1 MVDLHGGG
9 PQQPGGKAYEVSRKA
24 GSLIHESSPLRKVAP
39 FAGRAALG
47 ADVAANFNDYK
58 IDDPSVDSSASG
70 TFNAL
75 RQGDF
80 AGAGRSLSKGMLET
94 GMDLGS
100 YAANTADIFVP
111 GQPFSQG
118 YNKMLRS
125 HFGDQLVDNSGNG
138 PAPTPAAPTTP
149 TLRAPTAF
157 TPGQTT
163 RGERDRPGA
172 SGETLRGAFGNFS
185 PAGTFADGF
194 TDMGGGIARNGS
206 SFTNIGANGLPTA
219 MSGRDTRTPDQIAN
233 GERIKAETARV
244 VAEAGGLGN
253 LQRQNA
259 LTAANLRDQNSG
271 AMNFGGMTALGTG
284 MRGNMRVSD
293 SAGSDRDTGSMADM
307 VRRSGVRMTPATLR
321 QAMQGDIQLRVNAE
335 SNETSRAN
343 NAASNAASLRTA
355 TMTNETSRTN
365 NQDSNRT
372 SEANNLRS
380 NATQLETAALPAR
393 LQLQAG
399 QQKRAAVSEALRLSG
414 GDQAAA
420 AQALSAAGYTDVAK
434 DLADQASAEQAAA
447 KGAVEFNRNLTAA
460 SSVVTDDKGNEVVSP
475 ARQAVNAS
483 ALRQMVSN
491 YDQLTPR
498 EKVAAEAQYRPA
510 LNILN
515 GMNDRREDTLFK
527 KFGWDQAPAHTT
539 LPDGLRGA
547 HLEAVGPWEGMMTS
561 GAERGDYALRLPDKT
576 TRYINAGRISQ
587 AEKQFLKERGVTLG
601 EK

>member
-1 MVDLHGGG
+1 
-9 PQQPGGKAYEVSRKA
+9 
-24 GSLIHESSPLRKVAP
+24 
-39 FAGRAALG
+39 
-47 ADVAANFNDYK
+47 
-58 IDDPSVDSSASG
+58 
-70 TFNAL
+70 
-75 RQGDF
+75 
-80 AGAGRSLSKGMLET
+80 
-94 GMDLGS
+94 MDLGS
-100 YAANTADIFVP
+100 YAANTADFLVP
-111 GQPFSQG
+111 GQPFSRG

-125 HFGDQLVDNSGNG
+125 QFGDQLVDNSGNEPDAQTQP
-138 PAPTPAAPTTP
+138 PAIRPTAPS
-149 TLRAPTAF
+149 PTAF
-157 TPGQTT
+157 APGQTT
-163 RGERDRPGA
+163 RSARDLPGA
-172 SGETLRGAFGNFS
+172 SGESLRGAFGDYS
-185 PAGTFADGF
+185 PAGTFGGGY
-194 TDMGGGIARNGS
+194 TDIGGGIARNGS
-206 SFTNIGANGLPTA
+206 AYTNIGANGLPTA

-259 LTAANLRDQNSG
+259 LAAANLRDQNSG

-355 TMTNETSRTN
+355 TMTNETSRWN

-372 SEANNLRS
+372 AENNNLRS

-393 LQLQAG
+393 LQMQAA
-399 QQKRAAVSEALRLSG
+399 QQKRAAVAEALRLGG
-414 GDQAAA
+414 GDPATA
-420 AQALSAAGYTDVAK
+420 AQALAAAGYTDVAK
-434 DLADQASAEQAAA
+434 DLIDQHAAA
-447 KGAVEFNRNLTAA
+447 QTSAKNDIEFNRNLTAA
-460 SSVVTDDKGNEVVSP
+460 SSVVTDDKGNDVISP
-475 ARQAVNAS
+475 ARQAVNES
-483 ALRQMVSN
+483 ALRQMVTN
-491 YDQLTPR
+491 YDQLTPQ
-498 EKVAAEAQYRPA
+498 EKTAAEKQYRPA

-515 GMNDRREDTLFK
+515 GMNDRREDTAFK

-547 HLEAVGPWEGMMTS
+547 HLEAVGPWEGMTTAS
-561 GAERGDYALRLPDKT
+561 AERGDYALRLPDKT

>member
-1 MVDLHGGG
+1 MVGADPAASGGKTSRLGAVKSFVGGG
-9 PQQPGGKAYEVSRKA
+9 DGAVGSAFKSVGGAAANTLRA
-24 GSLIHESSPLRKVAP
+24 GAKLLTSPV
-39 FAGRAALG
+39 GALG
-47 ADVAANFNDYK
+47 AAGYGVYQGLNTDTDQYAKRFGLESTEPGFLRDVGVRALG
-58 IDDPSVDSSASG
+58 VASDI
-70 TFNAL
+70 
-75 RQGDF
+75 GDGLLV
-80 AGAGRSLSKGMLET
+80 GAPQ
-94 GMDLGS
+94 
-100 YAANTADIFVP
+100 A
-111 GQPFSQG
+111 
-118 YNKMLRS
+118 
-125 HFGDQLVDNSGNG
+125 FGAFRDKNE
-138 PAPTPAAPTTP
+138 PPPTPDAPTTS
-149 TLRAPTAF
+149 TLRTPTAF
-157 TPGQTT
+157 APTQTT
-163 RGERDRPGA
+163 RSARDLPGA

-233 GERIKAETARV
+233 GERINAETARV

-434 DLADQASAEQAAA
+434 DLVDQASAEQAAA